1 MRRKKHFDIY
11 NHFWVIELWKVASS
25 GTAKSQIWG
34 REFSSSFVLY
44 VSTHNQI
51 FHFWQM
57 LIVYASTRQNRH
69 RTSVK
74 CDNSFE
80 VKDCVMLI
88 IVSKHCYRK
97 GNAPCNYSVA
107 CLLFTYWLAFHGYH
121 EVQPGIRMQKLTW
134 IKLNYPCNAQ
144 YPSISRLTFN

>member
-1 MRRKKHFDIY
+1 MLQIDKK
-11 NHFWVIELWKVASS
+11 LGKVPKVGISASS
-25 GTAKSQIWG
+25 IPRPCKNFRCSP
-34 REFSSSFVLY
+34 RL
-44 VSTHNQI
+44 STHNQI

-107 CLLFTYWLAFHGYH
+107 CLLFIYWLTFHGYY
-121 EVQPGIRMQKLTW
+121 EVQPGIGMQKLTW
-134 IKLNYPCNAQ
+134 IELNYPCNAQ
-144 YPSISRLTFN
+144 YPYPD